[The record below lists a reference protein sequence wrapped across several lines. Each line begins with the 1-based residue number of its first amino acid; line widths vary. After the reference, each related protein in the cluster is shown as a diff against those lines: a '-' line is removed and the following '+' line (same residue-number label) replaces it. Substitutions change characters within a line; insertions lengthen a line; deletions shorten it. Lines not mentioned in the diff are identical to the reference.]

1 MPYFAVFFLVGCL
14 GNLGLPGT
22 CNFIG
27 ELLLFFSV
35 VSKNVFVF
43 LIMLSSVVFAAMYS
57 LYLYS
62 RLFYGNLTRYID
74 EYLDTIDWDYYMAL
88 PLVGCIIGFG
98 LIPNFIL
105 DLLIGYSYLIAE
117 KAK

>member
-1 MPYFAVFFLVGCL
+1 LVGCL

-22 CNFIG
+22 SNFIG

-35 VSKNVFVF
+35 ISKNVFVF
-43 LIMLSSVVFAAMYS
+43 LIMLSSVVFSAMYS

-62 RLFYGNLTRYID
+62 RLFYGNLTQYIE
-74 EYLDTIDWDYYMAL
+74 EYMDTTDWDYYIAL
-88 PLVGCIIGFG
+88 PLVISVICLG
-98 LIPNFIL
+98 LVPNFIL
-105 DLLIGYSYLIAE
+105 DLLIGYSFLVAE